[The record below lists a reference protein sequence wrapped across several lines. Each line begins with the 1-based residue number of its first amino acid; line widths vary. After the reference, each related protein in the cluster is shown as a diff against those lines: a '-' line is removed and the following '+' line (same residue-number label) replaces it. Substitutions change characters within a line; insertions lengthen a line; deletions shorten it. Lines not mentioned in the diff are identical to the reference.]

1 MSDDVELLKRRCA
14 RERAARKQAEQL
26 LEEKTREVYHANLNL
41 KEMADRLGEQAESYK
56 AIFDGAAE
64 GIITYGESGEIE
76 SMNPSAA
83 RIFRFGIDSVANV
96 RDLFSGKQDHESLL
110 FPDRVPELDIELEE
124 EADTEPEGRDPVE
137 INAVRSTGKAFVAE
151 VAISRVDR
159 QGATSFTMLVR
170 DLSRRKK
177 LEARLSQA
185 QKMESIG
192 QLAAGIAHEI
202 NTPIQFVGDNVSFLE
217 GAFDDLTNLL
227 ELYESLRHSVQS
239 GTADD
244 KILDQIDEQSELAD
258 LPFLREELPD
268 AIKQSVEGI
277 ERVSSIVRAM
287 KEFSQPA
294 AESKASIDLNRTLD
308 NVITVSANLFRDVA
322 EVVPKLDSAL
332 PQVLCLPGQ
341 MNQALLNVLTN
352 AAEAIQEKHGNTRAG
367 VVSIETATDGD
378 AIEIRVSDNGPGI
391 PPDIQERVFDPFF
404 TTKEVGKGTGQGLAF
419 VYDVVVDKHD
429 GSIQVQSSDAG
440 TTIIVRLPLTHQPQK
455 EGAPS
460 C

>member
-64 GIITYGESGEIE
+64 GIITYGESGEID

-96 RDLFSGKQDHESLL
+96 RDLFSKKQSHEPLL
-110 FPDRVPELDIELEE
+110 FPDRVPDLDIELDE

-137 INAVRSTGKAFVAE
+137 INAFRSTGKTFVAE

-294 AESKASIDLNRTLD
+294 AESKASVDLNRTLD

-322 EVVPKLDSAL
+322 EVVPKFDSAL

-429 GSIQVQSSDAG
+429 GSIQVQSSDTG

-455 EGAPS
+455 EGAAS